1 MTMPKPEHVNPQTP
15 EPQASQP
22 ERPSPQKLQ
31 ELLEIAHEAA
41 AAGAGVLAE
50 REDVS
55 PSGLVL
61 GQEHSGVQ
69 TKSSASDLVTD
80 FDRRAEQAVREV
92 ITRRRPSD
100 EVSGEEYGTTTPA
113 EPSGYRW
120 SIDPLDGTTNF
131 IRGIV
136 YYGTSVG
143 LQGPDGSWLAGVVV
157 APALSRIWWA
167 SAGAGAW
174 STHGDSE
181 PTRLGG
187 PTGELDAGLLST
199 GFGYDPARR
208 AEQTRAVNAML
219 PHFGNMRRL
228 GAAALD
234 ICMVADGTQNAYA
247 EYGIWEHDWAAGA
260 LIAEEAGVYV
270 RRPIAADS
278 SKTPDWTVI
287 GDIGIDPSELSPA
300 PLTR

>member
-1 MTMPKPEHVNPQTP
+1 VTTTGE
-15 EPQASQP
+15 E
-22 ERPSPQKLQ
+22 LQ
-31 ELLEIAHEAA
+31 DLLEIAQEAA
-41 AAGAGVLAE
+41 AAGAAVLSE
-50 REDVS
+50 RDQVS
-55 PSGLVL
+55 PSGMVL
-61 GQEHSGVQ
+61 AEEHSNVE
-69 TKSSASDLVTD
+69 TKSSVSDLVTD

-92 ITRRRPSD
+92 INRRRPSD

-113 EPSGYRW
+113 KPSGYRW

-143 LQGPDGSWLAGVVV
+143 LQGPDGDWLVGVVV
-157 APALSRIWWA
+157 APALSRVWWA
-167 SAGAGAW
+167 SRGNGAW
-174 STHGDSE
+174 STHKNSE
-181 PTRLGG
+181 ATRLAG
-187 PTGELDAGLLST
+187 PAGSLASGLLST

-208 AEQTRAVNAML
+208 EEQTAAVTAML
-219 PHFGNMRRL
+219 PAFGNLRRL

-260 LIAEEAGVYV
+260 LIAEEAGVSV
-270 RRPIAADS
+270 HRPAAADS

-287 GDIGIDPSELSPA
+287 GDIGIELRELSPA
-300 PLTR
+300 PLEL